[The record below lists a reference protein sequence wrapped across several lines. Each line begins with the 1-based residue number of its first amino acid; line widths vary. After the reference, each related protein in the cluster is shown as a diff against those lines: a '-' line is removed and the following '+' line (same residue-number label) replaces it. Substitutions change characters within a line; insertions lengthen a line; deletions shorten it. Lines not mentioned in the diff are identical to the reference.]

1 MPNPGQHAD
10 PAQNCEFSPV
20 AHHPVLADMLQTGR
34 EHCDFLS
41 AALDC
46 AAYGLRVHPLKECGK
61 TPILKGWQDKATTEA
76 EALHQ
81 WASAHPDANAGIV
94 TGAPSG
100 VIIIDM
106 DARRGAYASLDIWK
120 RQYGELPLSWEVLTP
135 GGRHLYLRHPG
146 GRVRKCQL
154 APGIEVLGD
163 GVNAV
168 APGSIHP
175 GGDAYLWN
183 PFLHPDIQ
191 PLADAP
197 EWLLNL
203 LKKKAKWTP
212 AGEVRPQ
219 TFQVNLLAPEPMSQE
234 ASGQPG
240 SLSGEKVR
248 ALYAQEWVIK
258 KIMPLLG
265 LGHVKI
271 GEKFRCV
278 LHKEEHPSAAIMRPE
293 QPGDPYMYVDFHE
306 RENRRGFALPLV
318 YYRLKAGKEGEL
330 VERLPA
336 PSFLVWSLRLLRD
349 AGVISAVKL
358 EAARLPEKAS
368 DAVRAVYEGFRDLLS
383 LKFLV
388 DANDPSPYTWRFA
401 QSWVGL
407 SRRAVEKAMGWLLSC
422 GYIRFVKYY
431 NGEGVIGKIML
442 FLLGTRQ
449 LIRRRSG
456 AAPVTGGQADV
467 AEAVAADVEA
477 MYRENRDKE
486 THQQREPRF
495 CGHCD
500 GLRQWW
506 KFDDLFLCQS
516 CYNMMNTG

>member
-1 MPNPGQHAD
+1 MPKPGQHTD
-10 PAQNCEFSPV
+10 SAQNTEFSLV

-41 AALDC
+41 AALAC
-46 AAYGLRVHPLKECGK
+46 AAYGLRIHPLKVCDK
-61 TPILKGWQDKATTEA
+61 TPILKGWQDKATTDA
-76 EALHQ
+76 DPLHQ
-81 WASAHPDANAGIV
+81 WASAHPKANAGIAI
-94 TGAPSG
+94 GAPSG

-106 DARRGAYASLDIWK
+106 DARRGAYASLNVWK

-146 GRVRKCQL
+146 GRVRTCQL

-163 GVNAV
+163 GANAV

-191 PLADAP
+191 PLADTP

-203 LKKKAKWTP
+203 LKKKGKWTP
-212 AGEVRPQ
+212 AGEAHPK
-219 TFQVNLLAPEPMSQE
+219 TFQVNLLAPELQSGVG
-234 ASGQPG
+234 SGQPG
-240 SLSGEKVR
+240 SLSGASVR
-248 ALYAQEWVIK
+248 GWYSQEWVIK
-258 KIMPLLG
+258 KIMRLLG
-265 LGHVKI
+265 LGDVKI

-278 LHKEEHPSAAIMRPE
+278 LHQEEHASAAIMRPE
-293 QPGDPYMYVDFHE
+293 QPGNPYMYVDFHE
-306 RENRRGFALPLV
+306 REDRKGFALPLV
-318 YYRLKAGKEGEL
+318 YYRLKAGEAGEG

-349 AGVISAVKL
+349 AGVIESVKL
-358 EAARLPEKAS
+358 EAPRLPEKVS
-368 DAVRAVYEGFRDLLS
+368 EAVRIVYEGFQDLLS

-388 DANDPSPYTWRFA
+388 DARDPSPYTWRFA

-407 SRRAVEKAMGWLLSC
+407 PRRAVEMAMRWLLSC

-431 NGEGVIGKIML
+431 SGEGVAGKIML

-449 LIRRRSG
+449 LIRRRAG
-456 AAPVTGGQADV
+456 AVVALGGQAGV
-467 AEAVAADVEA
+467 VEAVAVDVEA
-477 MYRENRDKE
+477 MYRENSEEERKRQE
-486 THQQREPRF
+486 AWF
-495 CGHCD
+495 CRKCD
-500 GLRQWW
+500 TERVYWS
-506 KFDDLFLCQS
+506 FDEVVVCQV
-516 CYNMMNTG
+516 CYSMMDTG

>member
-1 MPNPGQHAD
+1 MVGKCPQSIAC
-10 PAQNCEFSPV
+10 PAAWCIGYIVCQNQAGLTILHKILIFPPV
-20 AHHPVLADMLQTGR
+20 AHHPVLADMLRTGQQY
-34 EHCDFLS
+34 CDFS
-41 AALDC
+41 AAALDC
-46 AAYGLRVHPLKECGK
+46 TAFGLRVHPLKIRGK
-61 TPILKGWQDKATTEA
+61 TPILKGWQDKATTDATLLE
-76 EALHQ
+76 Q
-81 WASAHPDANAGIV
+81 WAQDYPRANAGIV

-106 DARRGAYASLDIWK
+106 DVRGGAHASLDILK

-146 GRVRKCQL
+146 GQVRTCRL

-163 GVNAV
+163 GANAV

-175 GGDAYLWN
+175 GGDAYRWN

-191 PLADAP
+191 PLADTP

-203 LKKKAKWTP
+203 LKQKRIWTP
-212 AGEVRPQ
+212 GGEVRPKMY
-219 TFQVNLLAPEPMSQE
+219 QVDILAPEVQLPQGL
-234 ASGQPG
+234 GQAG
-240 SLSGEKVR
+240 ALSGEVVKS
-248 ALYAQEWVIK
+248 LYAQEWVIE

-278 LHKEEHPSAAIMRPE
+278 LHEEEHPSAAIMRPE

-306 RENRRGFALPLV
+306 RENRKGFALPLV
-318 YYRLKAGKEGEL
+318 YYRLKAGKEGEA

-349 AGVISAVKL
+349 AGVIEAVKL
-358 EAARLPEKAS
+358 EAARLPEKVS
-368 DAVRAVYEGFRDLLS
+368 DAVRTVYEGFRDLLS

-401 QSWVGL
+401 QGWVGL
-407 SRRAVEKAMGWLLSC
+407 SRRAVEKAMGWLLSR

-431 NGEGVIGKIML
+431 SGEGVAGKIML

-449 LIRRRSG
+449 LIRRRAG
-456 AAPVTGGQADV
+456 TAPVAGGQAEV
-467 AEAVAADVEA
+467 VEAVAGDIEA
-477 MYRENRDKE
+477 V
-486 THQQREPRF
+486 
-495 CGHCD
+495 
-500 GLRQWW
+500 
-506 KFDDLFLCQS
+506 
-516 CYNMMNTG
+516 